1 MRSRR
6 SALTVSEQPPRAT
19 LALRADPETT
29 PSGSLVAHLVIDPG
43 WSCQCRQRTCLYSH
57 VQKCAGSGRPSPT
70 RTSLRVPEKGQLPRA
85 PRPLSD
91 VGPMHVKGPLKADV

>member
-6 SALTVSEQPPRAT
+6 SALTVREPASTGP

-29 PSGSLVAHLVIDPG
+29 PSGSLVAHLAIDPG
-43 WSCQCRQRTCLYSH
+43 WSCQCRQRTCLCSH
-57 VQKCAGSGRPSPT
+57 VQRRAGSGRPSPT